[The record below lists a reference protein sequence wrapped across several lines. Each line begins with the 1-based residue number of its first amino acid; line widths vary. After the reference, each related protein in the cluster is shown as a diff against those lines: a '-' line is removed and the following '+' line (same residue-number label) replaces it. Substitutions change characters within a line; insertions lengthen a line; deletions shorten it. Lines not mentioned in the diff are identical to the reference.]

1 MSKTK
6 QAPADQDRMKTLDD
20 LTLEECINQ
29 FVTIT
34 LCDGTQVQ
42 ITVIPV
48 KQQHL
53 EVGDLLL
60 AQFWLRLPTDI
71 QSPYVAAHLTFSGR
85 LRVCGDELRCGW
97 GVPDVGHRKNYRTGS
112 ASTWMAA
119 MEGVFA
125 EGVDQ
130 VRLLDDALRA
140 RREAWNSEGL
150 EYLLQNQLIEEA
162 TAQKG

>member
-1 MSKTK
+1 
-6 QAPADQDRMKTLDD
+6 MKTLDD

-42 ITVIPV
+42 ITVNPV
-48 KQQHL
+48 KQQQP
-53 EVGDLLL
+53 EVGDLLQ
-60 AQFWLRLPTDI
+60 AQFWLRLPTDSP
-71 QSPYVAAHLTFSGR
+71 SPYLAAHLTFAGR
-85 LRVCGDELRCGW
+85 LRVFGEELQCGW
-97 GVPDVGHRKNYRTGS
+97 GFPSVGHRKNYTTGS
-112 ASTWMAA
+112 GSTWMAA

>member
-48 KQQHL
+48 KQQPP
-53 EVGDLLL
+53 EICDLLL
-60 AQFWLRLPTDI
+60 AQFGLRLPTDI
-71 QSPYVAAHLTFSGR
+71 PSPYLAAHLKFAGR
-85 LRVCGDELRCGW
+85 LRVCGAELHCGW
-97 GVPDVGHRKNYRTGS
+97 GAPDGRHRKHYRTGS
-112 ASTWMAA
+112 GSTWMAA

-125 EGVDQ
+125 EGVDE

-140 RREAWNSEGL
+140 RRAAWNSQGL
-150 EYLLQNQLIEEA
+150 EYLLQKQLIEEA

>member
-1 MSKTK
+1 
-6 QAPADQDRMKTLDD
+6 MKTLDD

-42 ITVIPV
+42 ITVNPV
-48 KQQHL
+48 KQQQP

-71 QSPYVAAHLTFSGR
+71 QSPYVADHLTFSGR

-97 GVPDVGHRKNYRTGS
+97 GAPDGRHRKNYRTGS
-112 ASTWMAA
+112 GSTWMAA
-119 MEGVFA
+119 MEVVFA

-140 RREAWNSEGL
+140 RRAAWNSEGL
-150 EYLLQNQLIEEA
+150 EYLLQKQLIEEA